1 MTKTLVPIICIS
13 VLLLFCG
20 GVIFYMHASPRFEIV
35 NLGVR
40 GHSRLTPEII
50 AERLDIQPHTNIFQ
64 IRLDDIQ
71 RKLEEMTWVKEA
83 RVFRNFPQKLSIQL
97 TERVPFALVKLGEL
111 YLVDRDAV
119 VLGALA
125 SGSEI
130 RLPIITGSFVQ
141 DVTQD
146 GENLRLQYAL
156 HALEALMGSSY
167 PFSRPV
173 RKIQIESLENVTL
186 VHDGDFP
193 EIRLSLQD
201 YTYSFKRLEK
211 IYPDLEPEKLAVI
224 DLRFDKRVILRPK
237 NI

>member
-1 MTKTLVPIICIS
+1 
-13 VLLLFCG
+13 
-20 GVIFYMHASPRFEIV
+20 MHASPRFEIV
-35 NLGVR
+35 SLGIR

-83 RVFRNFPQKLSIQL
+83 RVFRNFPQKLSIHL

-111 YLVDRDAV
+111 YLVDRDGV
-119 VLGALA
+119 VLGGLA

-130 RLPIITGSFVQ
+130 HLPIITGSFVQ
-141 DVTQD
+141 NVTQD
-146 GENLRLQYAL
+146 GENPQLQ
-156 HALEALMGSSY
+156 HALQTLGTLMESSY
-167 PFSRPV
+167 VFSRPI
-173 RKIQIESLENVTL
+173 RKIRIEGLENVTL
-186 VHDGDFP
+186 VHDGNFP
-193 EIRLSLQD
+193 DIRLSLLD
-201 YTYSFKRLEK
+201 YAQRFQRLEK
-211 IYPDLEPEKLAVI
+211 IYPELEPEKLVSI